1 LKNKYFTSSSRRIIL
16 FNTFTMLIFYG
27 IFNAF
32 FLVLLNRDLEKEIDL
47 ALIHEMDHFQTAID
61 VVGDSI
67 EFINK
72 DELTERGL
80 RELTEKPYFLQV
92 LDKTGRILHQS
103 PNTRFLSGIPVHFP
117 LYFDTLTFANY
128 YVDQFT
134 LRTCY
139 APIKE
144 NGKIYGYIQLSTP
157 KSAGKKLISNVI
169 FFDLITFPLVLLVIL
184 GIAYMN
190 AQQYLA
196 PIRKIIAV
204 TRRISAT
211 DLSQRLDYEAD
222 PEDEMG
228 QLRETLNHLF
238 DRLEKQIKQI
248 AQFTDNAAHQLMSP
262 LTILKTELE
271 FITRRKHSNPDC
283 AQSFQVLIEQT
294 DRMIKI
300 INTLLIIAKDDVV
313 HQIESSIISVNKII
327 DQLKTYY
334 PERVDFSVPKNSL
347 FLKGNPEYFSMAIQ
361 NLIDNALKYSE
372 EDSTVKVQVMRKNKY
387 LKITVIDEGIG
398 IPDFEKNR
406 IFERFY
412 RSETANSKKG
422 FGLGLSLVQT
432 VVKQMNGS
440 IKVKDNK
447 PRGTIFELKF
457 KLLHLE

>member
-1 LKNKYFTSSSRRIIL
+1 
-16 FNTFTMLIFYG
+16 
-27 IFNAF
+27 
-32 FLVLLNRDLEKEIDL
+32 
-47 ALIHEMDHFQTAID
+47 
-61 VVGDSI
+61 
-67 EFINK
+67 
-72 DELTERGL
+72 
-80 RELTEKPYFLQV
+80 
-92 LDKTGRILHQS
+92 
-103 PNTRFLSGIPVHFP
+103 
-117 LYFDTLTFANY
+117 
-128 YVDQFT
+128 
-134 LRTCY
+134 
-139 APIKE
+139 
-144 NGKIYGYIQLSTP
+144 
-157 KSAGKKLISNVI
+157 
-169 FFDLITFPLVLLVIL
+169 
-184 GIAYMN
+184 MN

-334 PERVDFSVPKNSL
+334 PERVDFLCPKIVC
-347 FLKGNPEYFSMAIQ
+347 F
-361 NLIDNALKYSE
+361 
-372 EDSTVKVQVMRKNKY
+372 
-387 LKITVIDEGIG
+387 
-398 IPDFEKNR
+398 
-406 IFERFY
+406 
-412 RSETANSKKG
+412 
-422 FGLGLSLVQT
+422 
-432 VVKQMNGS
+432 
-440 IKVKDNK
+440 
-447 PRGTIFELKF
+447 
-457 KLLHLE
+457 